1 MQKLAV
7 FGETGIIGRG
17 ITEIAGSGAGIC
29 AVIPED

>member
-7 FGETGIIGRG
+7 FGVTGIIGRG
-17 ITEIAGSGAGIC
+17 ITEIAGLGDGIY